1 MIPKPGGLSP
11 KQNPS
16 LTNWW
21 WSRTM
26 SLLSLSLNTC
36 RFTALD
42 LSLPHCF
49 SAELE
54 QPRTCLFS
62 MKTGFLLFTSL
73 WQGCCNTP
81 GTPAPGHSV
90 CRHSSESSRHRNVQV
105 ANLQRKMWG
114 WDPKRAII
122 ASSHFKAWGC
132 VGGDVWAYFAP
143 RNRYTAERAH
153 SYP

>member
-42 LSLPHCF
+42 LSLPYCF

-62 MKTGFLLFTSL
+62 MKTGFLSCCSL
-73 WQGCCNTP
+73 PCG
-81 GTPAPGHSV
+81 
-90 CRHSSESSRHRNVQV
+90 
-105 ANLQRKMWG
+105 
-114 WDPKRAII
+114 
-122 ASSHFKAWGC
+122 KA
-132 VGGDVWAYFAP
+132 AA
-143 RNRYTAERAH
+143 THLAH
-153 SYP
+153 SPLDIQYAGTAQSLQGTEMSRWQICRERCGDGTQRGQQLPHHILELGVV